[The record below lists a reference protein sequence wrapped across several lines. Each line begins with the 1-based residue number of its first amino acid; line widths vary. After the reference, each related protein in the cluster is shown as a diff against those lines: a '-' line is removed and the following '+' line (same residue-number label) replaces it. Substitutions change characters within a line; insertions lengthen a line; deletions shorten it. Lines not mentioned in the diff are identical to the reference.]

1 VILRPKTLI
10 PELVLLCC
18 LATGCGDS
26 RPKTPAQ
33 GSYGQIKAQPSANIA
48 RAQPPASAELAPPE
62 GSIVLKCLQTELSP
76 ATLFQTASD
85 QISFFSEME
94 KFGLGGP
101 THVAFTGMS
110 GPRAF
115 KVGERLEPH
124 MEENW
129 VLVWFAG
136 ARGWTNGDS
145 PSVIYLQHKPKVMR
159 LDENGLHFEFRGAA
173 GDIVLLPLYGSYR
186 TPAEGR
192 GSRTQF
198 SGKPVKT
205 WEWAKVLPREP
216 LMHLRYWASALRE
229 FPTYCEETFS
239 VDRSTDSVT
248 IRQKMQWHS
257 IDDEWRT
264 KHLKLNPVSPPLG
277 LASKSPAPA
286 GFPAKFSRVVMDLVM
301 PTPCGPYMAAEGET
315 PLDVTFSILQYVNE
329 RAETTNYAS
338 TGRGEV
344 GTWARWEVDEAAHYI
359 TTAREAY
366 RGGDI
371 DRYNYECYLF
381 ARAFTQE
388 WFARA
393 APEYFAKYELPNAVS
408 PRTQLGTN
416 AQARERL
423 IPSGEP
429 SPFVFGIEREV
440 SGPHAQLL
448 QEVRTQEGEWP
459 LVMLRRGEREEWPM
473 GRVKAGANR
482 APRKVVRG
490 WHSRN
495 TEKIVLLN

>member
-1 VILRPKTLI
+1 MILRPKTFI
-10 PELVLLCC
+10 SGLVVICW

-33 GSYGQIKAQPSANIA
+33 GSYGQIKVQPSTNIA
-48 RAQPPASAELAPPE
+48 RAQPPPATPVE

-85 QISFFSEME
+85 QISFFTELE
-94 KFGLGGP
+94 KHGPGGP
-101 THVAFTGMS
+101 THVAFTGLS

-115 KVGERLEPH
+115 KAGEKLEAAH

-129 VLVWFAG
+129 VMVWFAG

-145 PSVIYLQHKPKVMR
+145 PWVVYLQHKPKAMR

-186 TPAEGR
+186 APAEGR
-192 GSRTQF
+192 HSRTQF

-216 LMHLRYWASALRE
+216 LMHVRYWASALRE

-257 IDDEWRT
+257 IDDDWRT

-277 LASKSPAPA
+277 LASKSVL
-286 GFPAKFSRVVMDLVM
+286 FPAKFSRVVMDLVM
-301 PTPCGPYMAAEGET
+301 PTPCGPYMAAEGEAA
-315 PLDVTFSILQYVNE
+315 LDVTFSVLQYVNE
-329 RAETTNYAS
+329 RAEATNYVSGA
-338 TGRGEV
+338 RGEV
-344 GTWARWEVDEAAHYI
+344 GTWARWEVGEPAHYI
-359 TTAREAY
+359 TAGREAY
-366 RGGDI
+366 RRGDI

-381 ARAFTQE
+381 ARVFTRE

-393 APEYFAKYELPNAVS
+393 APEYFAKYELLNDVS
-408 PRTQLGTN
+408 LRTQLTTN
-416 AQARERL
+416 APARERL
-423 IPSGEP
+423 IPSGKP
-429 SPFVFGIEREV
+429 SPFVSGIEREV
-440 SGPHAQLL
+440 SGPDARLVQD
-448 QEVRTQEGEWP
+448 VRTQEGEWP
-459 LVMLRRGEREEWPM
+459 LVMLRRGEKEEWPI
-473 GRVKAGANR
+473 GRVKAGTNK

>member
-1 VILRPKTLI
+1 MILRPKAFI
-10 PELVLLCC
+10 SELALLCC
-18 LATGCGDS
+18 LAAGCGDS

-33 GSYGQIKAQPSANIA
+33 GSYGRIKAQPSTNIA
-48 RAQPPASAELAPPE
+48 RAQPPGSAAFALPE

-76 ATLFQTASD
+76 ATLFQTAGD
-85 QISFFSEME
+85 QISFFTELD
-94 KFGLGGP
+94 KHGLGGP
-101 THVAFTGMS
+101 THVALSGRS

-115 KVGERLEPH
+115 KAGEKLDTH

-145 PSVIYLQHKPKVMR
+145 PWVIYLQHKPKTLR

-186 TPAEGR
+186 APAEGR

-205 WEWAKVLPREP
+205 WEWAKVLPRGP
-216 LMHLRYWASALRE
+216 LMHVRYWASALRE

-257 IDDEWRT
+257 IDDDWRT

-277 LASKSPAPA
+277 LASKS
-286 GFPAKFSRVVMDLVM
+286 GFFPAKFSRVVMDLVM
-301 PTPCGPYMAAEGET
+301 PTPSGPYMAAEGEA
-315 PLDVTFSILQYVNE
+315 PLDVTFSVLQYVNE
-329 RAETTNYAS
+329 RAEATNYVS

-344 GTWARWEVDEAAHYI
+344 GTWARWEMGEPAHY
-359 TTAREAY
+359 TAAAREAY
-366 RGGDI
+366 RSGDV

-381 ARAFTQE
+381 ARAFTRE

-393 APEYFAKYELPNAVS
+393 APEYFAKYELPNEVS
-408 PRTQLGTN
+408 PRTQLATN
-416 AQARERL
+416 APARERL

-429 SPFVFGIEREV
+429 SPFVTGIEREV
-440 SGPHAQLL
+440 SGPHAQLV
-448 QEVRTQEGEWP
+448 QDVRTEEGQWP
-459 LVMLRRGEREEWPM
+459 LVILRRGEKEEWPM
-473 GRVKAGANR
+473 GRVKAGTNK

-495 TEKIVLLN
+495 TEKIVVLN